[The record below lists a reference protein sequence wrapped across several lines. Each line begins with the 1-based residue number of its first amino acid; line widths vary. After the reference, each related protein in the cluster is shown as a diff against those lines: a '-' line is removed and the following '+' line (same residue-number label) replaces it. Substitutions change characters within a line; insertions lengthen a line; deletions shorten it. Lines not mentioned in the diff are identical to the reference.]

1 MNISATKG
9 IIGLNKSR
17 AVVIGFYEGNWN
29 EKYDKLDEPLGGALR
44 SLLSSK
50 AFTGDLA
57 SLKGVTT
64 MGKLPVDYVL
74 LLGLG
79 KQTDLDRE
87 KLKRAFAKAL
97 RHLKGESYDEVSTD
111 LHTLALGESSLEE
124 MGQILAESALLGMY
138 TFDKYKASESPK
150 KEIKKLW
157 LVDDD
162 SKALPLL
169 NRGIDVA
176 SKVCESVNWVRDLV
190 NTPPSDKNSEVL
202 AETARSMAK
211 QHKLTVKVFDK
222 SALKKM
228 GCNGLLAVNRGSA
241 HDARMVI
248 MEYKKSS
255 GKPTVLVGKGITFDS
270 GGLGIKPWDA
280 MIDMKCD
287 MSGAAAVLGTIKA
300 CAMLKL
306 PVHVVGVVGFT
317 DNMLGPD
324 AYKPGDII
332 RAYNKKTIEIQHTD
346 AEGRVILSDLLSYAA
361 ANLNPARII
370 DLATLTGACV
380 VALGNTASGLMSNND
395 ELTEQLLSAGKRST
409 DRVWQLPLYD
419 DYKDQVKSDVADVK
433 NVGAKNKAGAVSA
446 GAFLSHFVGEQPWA
460 HIDIAGPAYLDE
472 DKMYLGKGATG
483 AGVRLLVDYLRH
495 HNK

>member
-17 AVVIGFYEGNWN
+17 AVVIVFYEGNWN

-190 NTPPSDKNSEVL
+190 NTPPSEKNSEVL
-202 AETARSMAK
+202 AEIARAMAK
-211 QHKLTVKVFDK
+211 QHRLSVKVFDK
-222 SALKKM
+222 TQLKKM
-228 GCNGLLAVNRGSA
+228 G
-241 HDARMVI
+241 
-248 MEYKKSS
+248 
-255 GKPTVLVGKGITFDS
+255 
-270 GGLGIKPWDA
+270 
-280 MIDMKCD
+280 
-287 MSGAAAVLGTIKA
+287 
-300 CAMLKL
+300 
-306 PVHVVGVVGFT
+306 
-317 DNMLGPD
+317 
-324 AYKPGDII
+324 
-332 RAYNKKTIEIQHTD
+332 
-346 AEGRVILSDLLSYAA
+346 
-361 ANLNPARII
+361 
-370 DLATLTGACV
+370 
-380 VALGNTASGLMSNND
+380 
-395 ELTEQLLSAGKRST
+395 
-409 DRVWQLPLYD
+409 
-419 DYKDQVKSDVADVK
+419 
-433 NVGAKNKAGAVSA
+433 
-446 GAFLSHFVGEQPWA
+446 
-460 HIDIAGPAYLDE
+460 
-472 DKMYLGKGATG
+472 
-483 AGVRLLVDYLRH
+483 
-495 HNK
+495 